1 MAKLEIFN
9 SNSKVAESATPRTST
24 LALPLSLATQRGNA
38 ISSVAKSIAAI
49 QKDMYAIEDTNNYN
63 KAIPA
68 LSLEIDKKYSKYK
81 DSRDTDAPNKLI
93 KDLEPSNFKSFFE
106 GQSIPVQRLLK
117 SKLAEKSSLLVPK
130 LNSQIVEN
138 NISDFKLSLG
148 ESFDIAINQ
157 MISKDQAEMAIGTV
171 AFEKLI
177 NNKAAAAYIGKEAF
191 DKLVK
196 AKTKIKNN
204 LLLNVNLQ
212 VNPKEVLANQEA
224 LIEAV
229 GEDAAKEYIFKAK
242 TALISKRAQKE
253 KKEKEVLLQEQETQ
267 IGAFTEVLL
276 RIDNY
281 QKNKTDTEA
290 QNEMPTINEVYQM
303 YENGIINEAMF
314 TKISDFM
321 TEKDQDGMTDNEL
334 FMAIT
339 TQIHSAT
346 TVQQLDDIKKSYITD
361 NNLLKKMAMDDI
373 SAFNSLIDKAKGDFE
388 SHKDYKFYSKLINAN
403 IRNIS
408 TVRGKKGQA
417 IAAAIANKEQFIL
430 KSYNSKVL
438 DGMTPENAYLS
449 VLEEDF
455 NEDHIP
461 TLSTIPFPVRNVKFK
476 DALKKDE
483 NYFDT
488 VAKQVL
494 DRFEASNKSS
504 FDAKKLIDDL
514 DQINFAR
521 DVYQIR
527 YRVAPGQSDDEKFDF
542 ATQEGIS
549 TSNFVFK
556 KGEL

>member
-9 SNSKVAESATPRTST
+9 SKANVKDSNTPRTSA
-24 LALPLSLATQRGNA
+24 LALPFSLATQRGQA
-38 ISSVAKSIAAI
+38 ITSVAKTIASI

-63 KAIPA
+63 KALPA

-81 DSRDTDAPNKLI
+81 ESRDVDAPNKLI
-93 KDLEPSNFKSFFE
+93 KDLEPSNFKSFLN

-117 SKLAEKSSLLVPK
+117 SKLAEKASLLVPK

-138 NISDFKLSLG
+138 NISDFKVGLG
-148 ESFDIAINQ
+148 DAFDTAINQ
-157 MISKDQAEMAIGTV
+157 MISKDQAEMAIGTI

-177 NNKAAAAYIGKEAF
+177 NNKAAANYIGTDEF

-212 VNPKEVLANQEA
+212 INPKEILENQEA

-229 GEDAAKEYIFKAK
+229 GPDAAKEYLFKAK
-242 TALISKRAQKE
+242 TALISKRVDKE
-253 KKEKEVLLQEQETQ
+253 RKERALELQDQETQ
-267 IGAFTEVLL
+267 IGAFTEVLV
-276 RIDNY
+276 RIDNF
-281 QKNKTDTEA
+281 QKNQTDQTA
-290 QNEMPTINEVYQM
+290 RNEMPTINEVYQM

-321 TEKDQDGMTDNEL
+321 TEDAQDGMTDNEL

-361 NNLLKKMAMDDI
+361 NNLLRQMAMEDV
-373 SAFNSLIDKAKGDFE
+373 SAFNSIIDKAKGDFE

-408 TVRGKKGQA
+408 TVRGTKGQR
-417 IAAAIANKEQFIL
+417 IASAIANQEQFIL
-430 KSYNSKVL
+430 QSYNKLVL
-438 DGMTPENAYLS
+438 DGMSPENAYLS
-449 VLEEDF
+449 VLEDHF

-461 TLSTIPFPVRNVKFK
+461 TLNSLPFPEKNV
-476 DALKKDE
+476 DWETALSD
-483 NYFDT
+483 NSYFDT
-488 VAKQVL
+488 VAKKVL
-494 DRFEASNKSS
+494 DNFENSNKSS
-504 FDAKKLIDDL
+504 FDAKRLIDEL
-514 DQINFAR
+514 DQINFVR
-521 DVYQIR
+521 DIYSIR
-527 YRVAPGQSDDEKFDF
+527 FRVAPGKDAIEKKAWAMKD
-542 ATQEGIS
+542 GSS
-549 TSNFVFK
+549 TSNFTYK
-556 KGEL
+556 ESEL

>member
-9 SNSKVAESATPRTST
+9 SQANVKDSNTPRTSA
-24 LALPLSLATQRGNA
+24 LALPFSLATQRGAA
-38 ISSVAKSIAAI
+38 ITDVAKTIASI

-63 KAIPA
+63 KALPA

-81 DSRDTDAPNKLI
+81 ESRDVDAPNKLI
-93 KDLEPSNFKSFFE
+93 KDLEPSNFKTFLN

-117 SKLAEKSSLLVPK
+117 SKLAEKASLLVPK

-138 NISDFKLSLG
+138 NISDFKVDLG
-148 ESFDIAINQ
+148 DAFDTAISQ
-157 MISKDQAEMAIGTV
+157 MISKDQAEMAIGTI
-171 AFEKLI
+171 AFEKLL
-177 NNKAAAAYIGKEAF
+177 NNKAAANYIGTDEF

-212 VNPKEVLANQEA
+212 INPKEVLQNQEA

-229 GEDAAKEYIFKAK
+229 GADAAKEYLFKAK
-242 TALISKRAQKE
+242 TALISKRV
-253 KKEKEVLLQEQETQ
+253 EKERQERILELQDQETQ
-267 IGAFTEVLL
+267 IGAFSEVLV
-276 RIDNY
+276 RIDNF
-281 QKNKTDTEA
+281 QKNNTDQNA
-290 QNEMPTINEVYQM
+290 KNEMPTINEVYQM

-321 TEKDQDGMTDNEL
+321 TEKAQDGMTDNEL

-339 TQIHSAT
+339 TQLHSAKT
-346 TVQQLDDIKKSYITD
+346 IQQLDDIKKSYITD
-361 NNLLKKMAMDDI
+361 NNLLRSMAMEDI
-373 SAFNSLIDKAKGDFE
+373 SAFNSIIDKAKGDFE

-438 DGMTPENAYLS
+438 DGMSPENAYLS

-461 TLSTIPFPVRNVKFK
+461 TLNSLPFPEKNV
-476 DALKKDE
+476 DWETALSD
-483 NYFDT
+483 NSYFDT
-488 VAKQVL
+488 VAKKVL
-494 DRFEASNKSS
+494 DNFENSNKSS
-504 FDAKKLIDDL
+504 FDAKKLIDEL
-514 DQINFAR
+514 DQINFVR
-521 DVYQIR
+521 DIYSIR
-527 YRVAPGQSDDEKFDF
+527 FRVAPGKDPIEKKAWAMKD
-542 ATQEGIS
+542 GSS
-549 TSNFVFK
+549 TSNFVYK
-556 KGEL
+556 EDEL

>member
-9 SNSKVAESATPRTST
+9 SNAKVVESTTPRTST

-81 DSRDTDAPNKLI
+81 ESRDTDAPNKLI
-93 KDLEPSNFKSFFE
+93 KDLEPSNFKSFLD

-117 SKLAEKSSLLVPK
+117 SKLAEKASLLVPK

-138 NISDFKLSLG
+138 NISDYTLQLG
-148 ESFDIAINQ
+148 DSFDTAISQ
-157 MISKDQAEMAIGTV
+157 MISKDQAEMAIGSN
-171 AFEKLI
+171 AFKKLI
-177 NNKAAAAYIGKEAF
+177 NNKAAAGIIGQEAF

-212 VNPKEVLANQEA
+212 INPKEILENQED

-229 GEDAAKEYIFKAK
+229 GPDAAKEYIFKAK
-242 TALISKRAQKE
+242 TALVSKRNQKE
-253 KKEKEVLLQEQETQ
+253 REERKIEIQEQETQ

-276 RIDNY
+276 RIDNA
-281 QKNKTDTEA
+281 QKNKTDTDI
-290 QNEMPTINEVYQM
+290 QNELPTINEVYQM

-346 TVQQLDDIKKSYITD
+346 TIQQLDDIKKSYITD
-361 NNLLKKMAMDDI
+361 NNLLKQMAMDDI

-408 TVRGKKGQA
+408 TVRGTKGQA
-417 IAAAIANKEQFIL
+417 VAAAIANKEQFIL
-430 KSYNSKVL
+430 KSYNQKVL
-438 DGMTPENAYLS
+438 DGMSPENAYLS

-476 DALKKDE
+476 DALKNDE

-494 DRFEASNKSS
+494 DRFENSNKSS
-504 FDAKKLIDDL
+504 FDAKRLIDDL

-521 DVYQIR
+521 DIFQIR
-527 YRVAPGQSDDEKFDF
+527 YRVAPGKTDDEKFDF
-542 ATQEGIS
+542 AIQEGIS
-549 TSNFVFK
+549 TSQFEIK
-556 KGEL
+556 IEDM

>member
-9 SNSKVAESATPRTST
+9 SKATPQDSNTPRTSA
-24 LALPLSLATQRGNA
+24 LALPFSLATQRGAA
-38 ISSVAKSIAAI
+38 ITDVAKTIASI

-63 KAIPA
+63 KALPA

-81 DSRDTDAPNKLI
+81 ESRDTEAPNKLI
-93 KDLEPSNFKSFFE
+93 KDLEPSNFKTFLN

-117 SKLAEKSSLLVPK
+117 SKLAEKASLLVPK

-138 NISDFKLSLG
+138 NISDFKVGLG
-148 ESFDIAINQ
+148 DAFDTAISQ
-157 MISKDQAEMAIGTV
+157 MISKDQAEMAIGTI
-171 AFEKLI
+171 AFGNLI
-177 NNKAAAAYIGKEAF
+177 KNKAAANYIGTDEF

-212 VNPKEVLANQEA
+212 INPKEVLQNQKD

-229 GEDAAKEYIFKAK
+229 GADAAKEYLFKAK
-242 TALISKRAQKE
+242 TALISKRV
-253 KKEKEVLLQEQETQ
+253 EKERQERILELQDQETQ
-267 IGAFTEVLL
+267 IGAFSEVLV
-276 RIDNY
+276 RIDNF
-281 QKNKTDTEA
+281 QKNNTDQNA
-290 QNEMPTINEVYQM
+290 RNEMPTINEVYQM

-321 TEKDQDGMTDNEL
+321 TEKAQDGMTDNEL

-339 TQIHSAT
+339 TQIHSAKT
-346 TVQQLDDIKKSYITD
+346 IQQLDDIKKSYITD
-361 NNLLKKMAMDDI
+361 NNLLRNMAMEDI

-388 SHKDYKFYSKLINAN
+388 SHKDYQFYSKLINAN

-430 KSYNSKVL
+430 KSYNAKVL
-438 DGMTPENAYLS
+438 DGMSPENAYLS

-461 TLSTIPFPVRNVKFK
+461 TLNSLPFPEKNV
-476 DALKKDE
+476 DWETALSD
-483 NYFDT
+483 NSYFDT
-488 VAKQVL
+488 VAKKVL
-494 DRFEASNKSS
+494 DNFENSNKSS
-504 FDAKKLIDDL
+504 FDAKKLIDEL
-514 DQINFAR
+514 DQINFVR
-521 DVYQIR
+521 DVFSIR
-527 YRVAPGQSDDEKFDF
+527 YRVAPGKDPIEKKAWAMKD
-542 ATQEGIS
+542 GSS
-549 TSNFVFK
+549 TSNFVYK
-556 KGEL
+556 EDEL

>member
-9 SNSKVAESATPRTST
+9 SQANVKDSNTPRTSA
-24 LALPLSLATQRGNA
+24 LALPFSLATQRGAA
-38 ISSVAKSIAAI
+38 ITDVAKTIASI

-63 KAIPA
+63 KALPA

-81 DSRDTDAPNKLI
+81 ESRDVDAPNKLI
-93 KDLEPSNFKSFFE
+93 KDLEPSNFKTFLN

-117 SKLAEKSSLLVPK
+117 SKLAEKASLLVPK

-138 NISDFKLSLG
+138 NISDFKVDLG
-148 ESFDIAINQ
+148 DAFDTAISQ
-157 MISKDQAEMAIGTV
+157 MISKDQAEMAIGTI
-171 AFEKLI
+171 AFEKLL
-177 NNKAAAAYIGKEAF
+177 NNKAAANYIGTDEF

-212 VNPKEVLANQEA
+212 INPKEVLQNQKD

-229 GEDAAKEYIFKAK
+229 GADAAKEYLFKAK
-242 TALISKRAQKE
+242 TALISKRV
-253 KKEKEVLLQEQETQ
+253 EKERQERILELQDQETQ
-267 IGAFTEVLL
+267 IGAFSEVLV
-276 RIDNY
+276 RIDNF
-281 QKNKTDTEA
+281 QKNNTDQNA
-290 QNEMPTINEVYQM
+290 RNEMPTINEVYQM

-321 TEKDQDGMTDNEL
+321 TEKAQDGMTDNEL

-361 NNLLKKMAMDDI
+361 NNLLRSMAMEDI
-373 SAFNSLIDKAKGDFE
+373 SAFNSIIDKAKGDFE

-430 KSYNSKVL
+430 KSYNAKVL
-438 DGMTPENAYLS
+438 DGMSPENAYLS

-461 TLSTIPFPVRNVKFK
+461 TLNSLPFPEKNV
-476 DALKKDE
+476 DWETALSD
-483 NYFDT
+483 NSYFDT
-488 VAKQVL
+488 VAKKVL
-494 DRFEASNKSS
+494 DNFENSNKSS
-504 FDAKKLIDDL
+504 FDAKKLIDEL
-514 DQINFAR
+514 DQINFVR
-521 DVYQIR
+521 DVFSIR
-527 YRVAPGQSDDEKFDF
+527 YRVAPGKDAIEKKAWAMKD
-542 ATQEGIS
+542 GSS
-549 TSNFVFK
+549 TSNFTYK
-556 KGEL
+556 EDEL

>member
-9 SNSKVAESATPRTST
+9 SKANIKDSNTPRSSA
-24 LALPLSLATQRGNA
+24 LALPFSLATQRGAA
-38 ISSVAKSIAAI
+38 ITDVAKSIASI

-63 KAIPA
+63 KALPA

-81 DSRDTDAPNKLI
+81 ESRDVDAPNKLI
-93 KDLEPSNFKSFFE
+93 KDLEPSNFKNFLN

-117 SKLAEKSSLLVPK
+117 SKLAEKASLLVPK

-138 NISDFKLSLG
+138 NIEDFTVGLG
-148 ESFDIAINQ
+148 ESFDIAISQ
-157 MISKDQAEMAIGTV
+157 MISKDQAEMAIGTI

-177 NNKAAAAYIGKEAF
+177 NNKAAAGYIGEKEF
-191 DKLVK
+191 QTLVK

-212 VNPKEVLANQEA
+212 VNPKEILQNQEA

-229 GEDAAKEYIFKAK
+229 GADAAKEYLFKAK
-242 TALISKRAQKE
+242 TALISKRVNKEQKE
-253 KKEKEVLLQEQETQ
+253 RLQDLQDQDNQ
-267 IGAFTEVLL
+267 IGAFTELLL
-276 RIDNY
+276 RVDNK
-281 QKNKTDTEA
+281 QRNKTDTDA
-290 QNEMPTINEVYQM
+290 DNEMPTINEVYQM

-321 TEKDQDGMTDNEL
+321 TEDAQDGMTDNEL

-339 TQIHSAT
+339 TQIYSAT

-361 NNLLKKMAMDDI
+361 NNLLRQMAMEDI

-417 IAAAIANKEQFIL
+417 VAAAIANKEQFIL

-438 DGMTPENAYLS
+438 DGMSPENAYLS

-455 NEDHIP
+455 NEDHVP
-461 TLSTIPFPVRNVKFK
+461 TLNTTPFPVKNVKFK
-476 DALKKDE
+476 DAIDKDE
-483 NYFDT
+483 NYFET
-488 VAKQVL
+488 VSQKVL
-494 DRFEASNKSS
+494 ERFEASGKSS

-521 DVYQIR
+521 DIFQIR
-527 YRVAPGQSDDEKFDF
+527 YRIAPGKTHEEKLEF

-549 TSNFVFK
+549 TSNFK
-556 KGEL
+556 IKEEDM

>member
-9 SNSKVAESATPRTST
+9 SQANVKDSNTPRTSA
-24 LALPLSLATQRGNA
+24 LALPFSLATQRGAA
-38 ISSVAKSIAAI
+38 ITDVAKTIASI

-63 KAIPA
+63 KALPA

-81 DSRDTDAPNKLI
+81 ESRDVDAPNKLI
-93 KDLEPSNFKSFFE
+93 KDLEPSNFKTFLN
-106 GQSIPVQRLLK
+106 GQSVPVQRLLK
-117 SKLAEKSSLLVPK
+117 SKLAEKASLLVPK
-130 LNSQIVEN
+130 LNSQVVEN
-138 NISDFKLSLG
+138 NISDFKVGLG
-148 ESFDIAINQ
+148 DAFDTAISQ
-157 MISKDQAEMAIGTV
+157 MISKDQAEMAIGTI
-171 AFEKLI
+171 AFEKLL
-177 NNKAAAAYIGKEAF
+177 NNKAAANYIGTDEF

-212 VNPKEVLANQEA
+212 INPKEVLKNQEA

-229 GEDAAKEYIFKAK
+229 GADAAKEYLFKAK
-242 TALISKRAQKE
+242 TALISKRVDKE
-253 KKEKEVLLQEQETQ
+253 RKERILELQDQETQ
-267 IGAFTEVLL
+267 IGAFSEVLV
-276 RIDNY
+276 RIDNF
-281 QKNKTDTEA
+281 QKNKTDQDA
-290 QNEMPTINEVYQM
+290 RNELPTINEVYQM

-321 TEKDQDGMTDNEL
+321 TEDAQDGMTDNEL

-361 NNLLKKMAMDDI
+361 NNLLRSMAMEDI
-373 SAFNSLIDKAKGDFE
+373 SAFNSIIDKAKGDFE

-430 KSYNSKVL
+430 KSYNAKVL
-438 DGMTPENAYLS
+438 DGMSPENAYLS

-461 TLSTIPFPVRNVKFK
+461 TLNSLPFPEKNV
-476 DALKKDE
+476 DWETALAD
-483 NYFDT
+483 NSYFDT
-488 VAKQVL
+488 VAKKVL
-494 DRFEASNKSS
+494 DNFENSNKSS
-504 FDAKKLIDDL
+504 FDAKKLIDEL
-514 DQINFAR
+514 DQINFVR
-521 DVYQIR
+521 DIYSIR
-527 YRVAPGQSDDEKFDF
+527 FRVAPGKDAIEKKAWAMKD
-542 ATQEGIS
+542 GSS
-549 TSNFVFK
+549 TSNFTYK
-556 KGEL
+556 EDEL

>member
-9 SNSKVAESATPRTST
+9 SQANVKDSNTPRTSA
-24 LALPLSLATQRGNA
+24 LALPFSLATQRGAA
-38 ISSVAKSIAAI
+38 ITDVAKTIASI

-63 KAIPA
+63 KALPA

-81 DSRDTDAPNKLI
+81 ESRDVDAPNKLI
-93 KDLEPSNFKSFFE
+93 KDLEPSNFKTFLN
-106 GQSIPVQRLLK
+106 GQSVPVQRLLK
-117 SKLAEKSSLLVPK
+117 SKLAEKASLLVPK
-130 LNSQIVEN
+130 LNSQVVEN
-138 NISDFKLSLG
+138 NISDFKVGLG
-148 ESFDIAINQ
+148 DAFDTAISQ
-157 MISKDQAEMAIGTV
+157 MISKDQAEMAIGTI
-171 AFEKLI
+171 AFEKLL
-177 NNKAAAAYIGKEAF
+177 NNKAAANYIGTDEF

-212 VNPKEVLANQEA
+212 INPKEVLKNQEA

-229 GEDAAKEYIFKAK
+229 GADAAKEYLFKAK
-242 TALISKRAQKE
+242 TALISKRVDKE
-253 KKEKEVLLQEQETQ
+253 RKERILELQDQETQ
-267 IGAFTEVLL
+267 IGAFSEVLV
-276 RIDNY
+276 RIDNF
-281 QKNKTDTEA
+281 QKNKTDQDA
-290 QNEMPTINEVYQM
+290 RNELPTINEVYQM

-321 TEKDQDGMTDNEL
+321 TEDAQDGMTDNEL

-361 NNLLKKMAMDDI
+361 NNLLRSMAMEDI
-373 SAFNSLIDKAKGDFE
+373 SAFNSIIDKAKGDFE

-430 KSYNSKVL
+430 KSYNAKVL
-438 DGMTPENAYLS
+438 DGMSPENAYLS

-461 TLSTIPFPVRNVKFK
+461 TLNSLPFPEKNV
-476 DALKKDE
+476 DWETALAD
-483 NYFDT
+483 NSYFDT
-488 VAKQVL
+488 VAKKVL
-494 DRFEASNKSS
+494 DNFENSNKSS
-504 FDAKKLIDDL
+504 FDAKKLIDEL
-514 DQINFAR
+514 DQINFVR
-521 DVYQIR
+521 DIYSIR
-527 YRVAPGQSDDEKFDF
+527 FRVAPGKDAIAKKAWAMKDGS
-542 ATQEGIS
+542 S
-549 TSNFVFK
+549 TSNFTYK
-556 KGEL
+556 EDEL

>member
-9 SNSKVAESATPRTST
+9 SQANVKDSNTPRTSA
-24 LALPLSLATQRGNA
+24 LALPFSLATQRGAA
-38 ISSVAKSIAAI
+38 ITDVAKTIASI

-63 KAIPA
+63 KALPA

-81 DSRDTDAPNKLI
+81 ESRDVDAPNKLI
-93 KDLEPSNFKSFFE
+93 KDLEPSNFKTFLN
-106 GQSIPVQRLLK
+106 GQSVPVQRLLK
-117 SKLAEKSSLLVPK
+117 SKLAEKASLLVPK

-138 NISDFKLSLG
+138 NISDFKVGLG
-148 ESFDIAINQ
+148 DAFDTAISQ
-157 MISKDQAEMAIGTV
+157 MISKDQAEMAIGTI
-171 AFEKLI
+171 AFEKLL
-177 NNKAAAAYIGKEAF
+177 NNKAAANYIGTDEF

-212 VNPKEVLANQEA
+212 INPKEVLKNQEA
-224 LIEAV
+224 LKEAV
-229 GEDAAKEYIFKAK
+229 GVDAAKEYVFKAQ
-242 TALISKRAQKE
+242 TALISKRV
-253 KKEKEVLLQEQETQ
+253 EKERQERILELQDQETQ
-267 IGAFTEVLL
+267 IGAFTEVLV
-276 RIDNY
+276 RIDNF
-281 QKNKTDTEA
+281 QKNNTDQNA
-290 QNEMPTINEVYQM
+290 KNEMPTINEVYQM

-321 TEKDQDGMTDNEL
+321 TEKAQDGMTDNEL

-361 NNLLKKMAMDDI
+361 NNLLRSMAMEDI
-373 SAFNSLIDKAKGDFE
+373 SAFNSIIDKAKGDFE
-388 SHKDYKFYSKLINAN
+388 SHKDYQFYSKLINAN

-438 DGMTPENAYLS
+438 DGMSPENAYLS

-461 TLSTIPFPVRNVKFK
+461 TLNSLPFPEKNV
-476 DALKKDE
+476 DWETALAD
-483 NYFDT
+483 NSYFDT
-488 VAKQVL
+488 VAKKVL
-494 DRFEASNKSS
+494 DNFENSNKSS
-504 FDAKKLIDDL
+504 FDAKKLIDEL
-514 DQINFAR
+514 DQINFVR
-521 DVYQIR
+521 DVFSIR
-527 YRVAPGQSDDEKFDF
+527 YRVAPGKDPIEKKAWAMKD
-542 ATQEGIS
+542 GSS
-549 TSNFVFK
+549 TSNFVYK
-556 KGEL
+556 ENEL

>member
-9 SNSKVAESATPRTST
+9 SQANVKDSNTPSTSA
-24 LALPLSLATQRGNA
+24 LALPFSLATQRGAA
-38 ISSVAKSIAAI
+38 ITDVAKTIASI

-63 KAIPA
+63 KALPA
-68 LSLEIDKKYSKYK
+68 ISLEIDKKYSKYK
-81 DSRDTDAPNKLI
+81 ESRDVDAPNKLI
-93 KDLEPSNFKSFFE
+93 KDLEPSNFKTFLN

-117 SKLAEKSSLLVPK
+117 SKLAEKASLLVPK

-138 NISDFKLSLG
+138 NISDFKVGLG
-148 ESFDIAINQ
+148 DAFDTAISQ
-157 MISKDQAEMAIGTV
+157 MISKDQAEMAIGTI
-171 AFEKLI
+171 AFGNLI
-177 NNKAAAAYIGKEAF
+177 KNKAAANYIGTDEF

-212 VNPKEVLANQEA
+212 INPKEVLQNQEA

-229 GEDAAKEYIFKAK
+229 GADAAKEYLFKAK
-242 TALISKRAQKE
+242 TALISKRV
-253 KKEKEVLLQEQETQ
+253 EKERQERILELQDQETQ
-267 IGAFTEVLL
+267 IGAFSEVLV
-276 RIDNY
+276 RIDNF
-281 QKNKTDTEA
+281 QKNNTDQNA
-290 QNEMPTINEVYQM
+290 RNEMPTINEVYQM

-321 TEKDQDGMTDNEL
+321 TEDAQDGMTDNEL

-361 NNLLKKMAMDDI
+361 NNLLRSMAMEDI

-388 SHKDYKFYSKLINAN
+388 SHKDYQFYSKLINAN

-430 KSYNSKVL
+430 KSYNAKVL
-438 DGMTPENAYLS
+438 DGMSPENAYLS

-461 TLSTIPFPVRNVKFK
+461 TLNSLPFPEKNV
-476 DALKKDE
+476 DWETALAD
-483 NYFDT
+483 NSYFDT
-488 VAKQVL
+488 VAKKVL
-494 DRFEASNKSS
+494 DNFENSNKSS
-504 FDAKKLIDDL
+504 FDAKKLIDEL
-514 DQINFAR
+514 DQINFVR
-521 DVYQIR
+521 DVFSIR
-527 YRVAPGQSDDEKFDF
+527 FRVAPGKDAIEKKAWAMKD
-542 ATQEGIS
+542 GSS
-549 TSNFVFK
+549 TSNFTYK
-556 KGEL
+556 EDEL

>member
-9 SNSKVAESATPRTST
+9 SQANVKDSNTPRTSA
-24 LALPLSLATQRGNA
+24 LALPFSLATQRGAA
-38 ISSVAKSIAAI
+38 ITDVAKTIASI

-63 KAIPA
+63 KALPA

-81 DSRDTDAPNKLI
+81 ESRDVDAPNKLI
-93 KDLEPSNFKSFFE
+93 KDLEPSNFKTFLN
-106 GQSIPVQRLLK
+106 GQSVPVQRLLK
-117 SKLAEKSSLLVPK
+117 SKLAEKASLLVPK
-130 LNSQIVEN
+130 LNSQVVEN
-138 NISDFKLSLG
+138 NISDFKVGLG
-148 ESFDIAINQ
+148 DAFDTAISQ
-157 MISKDQAEMAIGTV
+157 MISKDQAEMAIGTI
-171 AFEKLI
+171 AFEKLL
-177 NNKAAAAYIGKEAF
+177 NNKAAANYIGTDEF

-212 VNPKEVLANQEA
+212 INPKEVLQNQEA

-229 GEDAAKEYIFKAK
+229 GADAAKEYLFKAK
-242 TALISKRAQKE
+242 TALISKRVDKE
-253 KKEKEVLLQEQETQ
+253 RKERILELQDQETQ
-267 IGAFTEVLL
+267 IGAFSEVLV
-276 RIDNY
+276 RIDNF
-281 QKNKTDTEA
+281 QKNKTDQDA
-290 QNEMPTINEVYQM
+290 RNELPTINEVYQM

-321 TEKDQDGMTDNEL
+321 TEDAQDGMTDNEL

-361 NNLLKKMAMDDI
+361 NNLLRSMAMEDI
-373 SAFNSLIDKAKGDFE
+373 SAFNSIIDKAKGDFE

-438 DGMTPENAYLS
+438 DGMSPENAYLS

-461 TLSTIPFPVRNVKFK
+461 TLNSLPFPEKNV
-476 DALKKDE
+476 DWETALAD
-483 NYFDT
+483 NSYFDT
-488 VAKQVL
+488 VAKKVL
-494 DRFEASNKSS
+494 DNFENSNKSS
-504 FDAKKLIDDL
+504 FDAKKLIDEL
-514 DQINFAR
+514 DQINFVR
-521 DVYQIR
+521 DIYSIR
-527 YRVAPGQSDDEKFDF
+527 FRVAPGKDPIEKKAWAMKD
-542 ATQEGIS
+542 GSS
-549 TSNFVFK
+549 TSNFTYK
-556 KGEL
+556 EDEL

>member
-9 SNSKVAESATPRTST
+9 SQANVKDSNTPRTSA
-24 LALPLSLATQRGNA
+24 LALPFSLATQRGAA
-38 ISSVAKSIAAI
+38 ITDVAKTIASI

-63 KAIPA
+63 KALPV

-81 DSRDTDAPNKLI
+81 ESRDVDAPNKLI
-93 KDLEPSNFKSFFE
+93 KDLEPSNFKTFLN

-117 SKLAEKSSLLVPK
+117 SKLAEKASLLVPK

-138 NISDFKLSLG
+138 NISDFKVGLG
-148 ESFDIAINQ
+148 DAFDTAISQ
-157 MISKDQAEMAIGTV
+157 MISKDQAEMAIGTI
-171 AFEKLI
+171 AFEKLL
-177 NNKAAAAYIGKEAF
+177 NNKAAANYIGTDEF

-212 VNPKEVLANQEA
+212 INPKEVLQNQEA

-229 GEDAAKEYIFKAK
+229 GADAAKEYLFKAK
-242 TALISKRAQKE
+242 TALISKRV
-253 KKEKEVLLQEQETQ
+253 EKERQERILELQDQETQ
-267 IGAFTEVLL
+267 IGAFSEVLV
-276 RIDNY
+276 RIDNF
-281 QKNKTDTEA
+281 QKNNTDQNA
-290 QNEMPTINEVYQM
+290 KNEMPTINEVYQM

-321 TEKDQDGMTDNEL
+321 TEKAQDGMTDNEL

-339 TQIHSAT
+339 TQLHSAKT
-346 TVQQLDDIKKSYITD
+346 IQQLDDIKKSYITD
-361 NNLLKKMAMDDI
+361 NNILRNMAMEDI

-388 SHKDYKFYSKLINAN
+388 SHKDYQFYSKLINAN

-438 DGMTPENAYLS
+438 DGMSPENAYLS

-461 TLSTIPFPVRNVKFK
+461 TLNSLPFPEKNV
-476 DALKKDE
+476 DWETALSD
-483 NYFDT
+483 NSYFDT
-488 VAKQVL
+488 VAKKVL
-494 DRFEASNKSS
+494 DNFENSNKSS
-504 FDAKKLIDDL
+504 FDAKKLIDEL
-514 DQINFAR
+514 DQINFVR
-521 DVYQIR
+521 DVFSIR
-527 YRVAPGQSDDEKFDF
+527 YRVAPGKDPIEKKAWAMKD
-542 ATQEGIS
+542 GSS
-549 TSNFVFK
+549 TSNFTYK
-556 KGEL
+556 ESDL

>member
-9 SNSKVAESATPRTST
+9 SQANVKDSNTPSTSA
-24 LALPLSLATQRGNA
+24 LALPFSLATQRGAA
-38 ISSVAKSIAAI
+38 ITDVAKTIASI

-63 KAIPA
+63 KALPA
-68 LSLEIDKKYSKYK
+68 ISLEIDKKYSKYK
-81 DSRDTDAPNKLI
+81 ESRDVDAPNKLI
-93 KDLEPSNFKSFFE
+93 KDLEPSNFKTFLN

-117 SKLAEKSSLLVPK
+117 SKLAEKASLLVPK

-138 NISDFKLSLG
+138 NISDFKVGLG
-148 ESFDIAINQ
+148 DAFDTAISQ
-157 MISKDQAEMAIGTV
+157 MISKDQAEMAIGTI
-171 AFEKLI
+171 AFGNLI
-177 NNKAAAAYIGKEAF
+177 KNKAAANYIGTDEF

-212 VNPKEVLANQEA
+212 INPKEVLQNQEA

-229 GEDAAKEYIFKAK
+229 GADAAKEYLFKAK
-242 TALISKRAQKE
+242 TALISKRV
-253 KKEKEVLLQEQETQ
+253 EKERQERILELQDQETQ
-267 IGAFTEVLL
+267 IGAFSEVLV
-276 RIDNY
+276 RIDNF
-281 QKNKTDTEA
+281 QKNNTDQNA
-290 QNEMPTINEVYQM
+290 RNEMPTINEVYQM

-321 TEKDQDGMTDNEL
+321 TEDAQDGMTDNEL

-361 NNLLKKMAMDDI
+361 NNLLRSMAMEDI

-388 SHKDYKFYSKLINAN
+388 SHKDYQFYSKLINAN

-430 KSYNSKVL
+430 KSYNAKVL
-438 DGMTPENAYLS
+438 DGMSPENAYLS

-461 TLSTIPFPVRNVKFK
+461 TLNSLPFPEKNV
-476 DALKKDE
+476 DWETALAD
-483 NYFDT
+483 NSYFDT
-488 VAKQVL
+488 VAKKVL
-494 DRFEASNKSS
+494 DNFENSNKSS
-504 FDAKKLIDDL
+504 FDAKKLIDEL
-514 DQINFAR
+514 DQINFVR
-521 DVYQIR
+521 DVFSIR
-527 YRVAPGQSDDEKFDF
+527 YRVAPGKDAIEKKAWAMKD
-542 ATQEGIS
+542 GSS
-549 TSNFVFK
+549 TSNFTYK
-556 KGEL
+556 EDEL

>member
-9 SNSKVAESATPRTST
+9 SNANIKESNTPRSSS
-24 LALPLSLATQRGNA
+24 LALPLSLATQRGA
-38 ISSVAKSIAAI
+38 AVTDIAKSISSI

-63 KAIPA
+63 KTIPA
-68 LSLEIDKKYSKYK
+68 INLEIEKKYSKYK
-81 DSRDTDAPNKLI
+81 DSRDVEAPNKLI
-93 KDLEPSNFKSFFE
+93 KDLEPSNFKSFLD

-117 SKLAEKSSLLVPK
+117 SKLAEKASLLVPK

-138 NISDFKLSLG
+138 NIDDFKIGLG

-157 MISKDQAEMAIGTV
+157 MISKDQAEMAIGNI
-171 AFEKLI
+171 AFKKLI
-177 NNKAAAAYIGKEAF
+177 NNRAAAGYIGEEAF

-212 VNPKEVLANQEA
+212 INPKEIIENQEA

-229 GEDAAKEYIFKAK
+229 GEDAAKEYIFKAQ
-242 TALISKRAQKE
+242 TALISKRVDGEQKE
-253 KKEKEVLLQEQETQ
+253 RIQDLQDQENKV
-267 IGAFTEVLL
+267 GAFTEVLI
-276 RIDNY
+276 RIDKF
-281 QKNKTDTEA
+281 QKNKDD
-290 QNEMPTINEVYQM
+290 QNSKNEMPTINEVYQM

-361 NNLLKKMAMDDI
+361 NNLLKQMAMDDI

-408 TVRGKKGQA
+408 SVRGKKGQA

-438 DGMTPENAYLS
+438 DGMSPENAYLS

-461 TLSTIPFPVRNVKFK
+461 TLNTLPFPVKGVDYKT
-476 DALKKDE
+476 ALAD
-483 NYFDT
+483 NSYFDT
-488 VAKQVL
+488 VSKQIL
-494 DRFEASNKSS
+494 ETFENSNKSS
-504 FDAKKLIDDL
+504 FDAKKLIDEL
-514 DQINFAR
+514 DKVNFVK
-521 DVYQIR
+521 DVYMIR
-527 YRVAPGQSDDEKFDF
+527 YRVAPGKSHEEKLEF
-542 ATQEGIS
+542 ATQEGFS
-549 TSNFVFK
+549 TSNFK
-556 KGEL
+556 YKEKDL

>member
-9 SNSKVAESATPRTST
+9 SQANVKDSNTPSTSA
-24 LALPLSLATQRGNA
+24 LALPFSLATQRGAA
-38 ISSVAKSIAAI
+38 ITDVAKTIASI

-63 KAIPA
+63 KALPA

-81 DSRDTDAPNKLI
+81 ESRDVDAPNKLI
-93 KDLEPSNFKSFFE
+93 KDLEPSNFKSFLN
-106 GQSIPVQRLLK
+106 GQSVPVQRLLK
-117 SKLAEKSSLLVPK
+117 SKLAEKASLLVPK

-138 NISDFKLSLG
+138 NISDFKVGLG
-148 ESFDIAINQ
+148 DAFDTAISQ
-157 MISKDQAEMAIGTV
+157 MISKDQAEMAIGTI
-171 AFEKLI
+171 AFGNLI
-177 NNKAAAAYIGKEAF
+177 KNKAAANYIGTDEF

-212 VNPKEVLANQEA
+212 INPKEILENQEA
-224 LIEAV
+224 LKEAV
-229 GEDAAKEYIFKAK
+229 GVDAAKEYVFKAQ
-242 TALISKRAQKE
+242 TALISKRVDKE
-253 KKEKEVLLQEQETQ
+253 RKERALELQDQETQ

-276 RIDNY
+276 RIDNF
-281 QKNKTDTEA
+281 QKNQTDQTA
-290 QNEMPTINEVYQM
+290 RNEMPTINEVFKL

-321 TEKDQDGMTDNEL
+321 TEKAQDGMTDNEL

-361 NNLLKKMAMDDI
+361 NNLLRSMAMEDI
-373 SAFNSLIDKAKGDFE
+373 SAFNSIIDKAKGDFE
-388 SHKDYKFYSKLINAN
+388 SHKDYQFYSKLINAN

-430 KSYNSKVL
+430 KSYNAKVL
-438 DGMTPENAYLS
+438 DGMSPENAYLS

-461 TLSTIPFPVRNVKFK
+461 TLNSLPFPEKNV
-476 DALKKDE
+476 DWETALSD
-483 NYFDT
+483 NSYFDT
-488 VAKQVL
+488 VAKKVL
-494 DRFEASNKSS
+494 DNFENSNKSS
-504 FDAKKLIDDL
+504 FDAKKLIDEL
-514 DQINFAR
+514 DQINFVR
-521 DVYQIR
+521 DVFSIR
-527 YRVAPGQSDDEKFDF
+527 YRVAPGKDAIEKKAWAMKD
-542 ATQEGIS
+542 GSS
-549 TSNFVFK
+549 TSNFTYK
-556 KGEL
+556 EDEL

>member
-9 SNSKVAESATPRTST
+9 SNAKVVESTTPRTST

-81 DSRDTDAPNKLI
+81 ESRDTDAPNKLI
-93 KDLEPSNFKSFFE
+93 KDLEPSNFKSFLD

-117 SKLAEKSSLLVPK
+117 SKLAEKASLLVPK

-138 NISDFKLSLG
+138 NISDYTLQLG
-148 ESFDIAINQ
+148 DSFDTAISQ
-157 MISKDQAEMAIGTV
+157 MISKDQAEMAIGSN
-171 AFEKLI
+171 AFKKLI
-177 NNKAAAAYIGKEAF
+177 NNKAAAGIIGQEAF

-204 LLLNVNLQ
+204 LLLNVDLQ
-212 VNPKEVLANQEA
+212 INPKEVLDNQKA

-229 GEDAAKEYIFKAK
+229 GPDAAKEYIFKAK
-242 TALISKRAQKE
+242 TALVSKRNQKE
-253 KKEKEVLLQEQETQ
+253 REERKIEIQEQETQ

-276 RIDNY
+276 RIDNA
-281 QKNKTDTEA
+281 QKNKTDTDI
-290 QNEMPTINEVYQM
+290 QNELPTINEVYQM

-346 TVQQLDDIKKSYITD
+346 TIQQLDDIKKSYITD
-361 NNLLKKMAMDDI
+361 NNLLKKMAMEDI
-373 SAFNSLIDKAKGDFE
+373 SAFNSLIDKAKGDFQ

-408 TVRGKKGQA
+408 RVSSSKAQA
-417 IAAAIANKEQFIL
+417 VAAAIANKEQFIL
-430 KSYNSKVL
+430 KSYNAKVL
-438 DGMTPENAYLS
+438 DGMSPENAYLS

-455 NEDHIP
+455 NEEHIP
-461 TLSTIPFPVRNVKFK
+461 TLSTIPFPIKNVKFK
-476 DALKKDE
+476 DKLKDGDI
-483 NYFDT
+483 YFDT
-488 VAKQVL
+488 VAKEVL
-494 DRFEASNKSS
+494 DRFEDSNKSS

-521 DVYQIR
+521 DVFQIR
-527 YRVAPGQSDDEKFDF
+527 YRVAPGNSEEEKLEF
-542 ATQEGIS
+542 ATQEGFS
-549 TSNFVFK
+549 TSKFK
-556 KGEL
+556 FKEGEM